1 MPLCFAGQEITVN
14 ITRDE
19 ERTAVPES
27 CNFVLGFPSTCPTP
41 PPREVYTLGVTFNG
55 TSGLALPE
63 RMYKVYRN
71 VVGKWHVTQRD
82 NELLLLLFV
91 IRVFFGP
98 FTRKEEIKDFL

>member
-27 CNFVLGFPSTCPTP
+27 CNFVLEFPSSCPP
-41 PPREVYTLGVTFNG
+41 VYTLGVTFNG

-82 NELLLLLFV
+82 NKMLALLLV